1 MPPSCWAMLPL
12 RFCGSC
18 QCEDQQRVG
27 EPGRGRRGGGG
38 VGKSRVWGDRTKA
51 EVLFVAPSPITYRLN
66 KTNRASKTLKVPLI

>member
-1 MPPSCWAMLPL
+1 M
-12 RFCGSC
+12 
-18 QCEDQQRVG
+18 G